1 MHHERGVAPGLPW
14 RRSLGVQAFSMYQCV
29 TYEEMPE
36 SDSWYKDLTADK
48 KEQLGFRTYSYLI
61 ADVQE
66 MCVQD
71 AAGEGIEPEDER
83 IRLLGRIVLGLFC
96 GAVPLLYMVLL
107 MLARRLGLGLG

>member
-1 MHHERGVAPGLPW
+1 
-14 RRSLGVQAFSMYQCV
+14 MYQCV

-36 SDSWYKDLTADK
+36 SDSWYKDLPADK

-66 MCVQD
+66 DCVLD
-71 AAGEGIEPEDER
+71 AAGSMPQPARER
-83 IRLLGRIVLGLFC
+83 IRLMGSIVLGLFC